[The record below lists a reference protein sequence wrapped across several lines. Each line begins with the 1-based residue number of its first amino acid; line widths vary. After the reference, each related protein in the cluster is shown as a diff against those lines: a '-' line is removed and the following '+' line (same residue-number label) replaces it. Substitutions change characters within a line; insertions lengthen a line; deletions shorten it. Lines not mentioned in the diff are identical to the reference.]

1 MRETDNRHTNL
12 EALSE
17 KRRIAFRMREQGH
30 KRSVI
35 AAAVDVNPG
44 TLSDWFSRAKREGY
58 QAVIDGGK
66 RGVSKGDGRS
76 LTPDQESRI
85 QQLLCTSMPED
96 QGLADALW
104 TRRAVISLV
113 KRRCHVTLPLTT
125 AGLYLRRW
133 GFTPQKPA
141 RQAYERQ
148 PEAVKQWLDE
158 DYPAIMARAQAEGAE
173 IHWGDETGVRNHC
186 QHGRSYAPRGQTPVQ
201 KLSGSRFSLNMISTV
216 SNQGTVRFMLYEE
229 RFTKEVMIRFLERL
243 IKGSRKKVF
252 LILDNLKVHHA
263 NKVKE
268 WVAGR
273 PEKIELFFLPAYSPD
288 LNPDEYLNCDL
299 KAQVHSGRATRN
311 KKQLKQRVNKAMR
324 LLQKHPERIKKYFE
338 HSSIAYAA

>member
-1 MRETDNRHTNL
+1 MRDQGY
-12 EALSE
+12 
-17 KRRIAFRMREQGH
+17 KRLA
-30 KRSVI
+30 I
-35 AAAVDVNPG
+35 AAALDVNPS
-44 TLSDWFSRAKREGY
+44 TLSDWFSRAKREGREV
-58 QAVIDGGK
+58 VIAGGK
-66 RGVSKGDGRS
+66 RGVSQGEGRS
-76 LTPDQESRI
+76 LNPDQERRI
-85 QQLLCTSMPED
+85 QQLLHTSMPEE

-104 TRRAVISLV
+104 TRRAVISLI
-113 KRRCHVTLPLTT
+113 KRRCHVSLPLTT
-125 AGLYLRRW
+125 AGLYLLRW

-148 PEAVKQWLDE
+148 PEAVKRWLDE
-158 DYPAIMARAQAEGAE
+158 DYPTLKARAEAEGAA
-173 IHWGDETGVRNHC
+173 IHWGDETGIRNQC

-216 SNQGTVRFMLYEE
+216 SNQGSVRFMVYEE

-243 IKGSRKKVF
+243 IKGSNKKVF

-263 NKVKE
+263 NKVKN
-268 WVAGR
+268 WVKAR
-273 PEKIELFFLPAYSPD
+273 PDLIELFFLPAYSPD

-299 KAQVHSGRATRN
+299 KAQVHSGKATRN

-324 LLQKHPERIKKYFE
+324 LLQKRPERVIKYFE